1 MRRYIASIAEDV
13 KVPAVVFDALAPLI
27 VARADGTSASAV
39 PKPAERRK
47 AERRVRKWVLEL
59 LRSSLAIGSVG
70 LGIGVHDIVR
80 DYARSRVQAEEGGL
94 AALQRS
100 VVTALLQAL
109 PERVEPSFMSTGGVE
124 QSELSVWV
132 GEQLTHHTREAM
144 AEVTELLS
152 DPWPVVWTCLDED
165 DDAWCVA
172 RPILCGI
179 GGQRLK
185 AGARSAEAAGVW
197 INAAKLWR
205 GAFQASLSEGRTDI
219 DSLNAAIAAISK
231 VSLRAHRARDIVGL
245 RTSRRASELRFA
257 GRAFHSSE
265 PSASCSTGP
274 APNVHISEPYP
285 QITRRLR
292 QIGE

>member
-109 PERVEPSFMSTGGVE
+109 PSQLEFLLLPATPGLVALVDGVVRDTVRVGAHGGFG
-124 QSELSVWV
+124 L
-132 GEQLTHHTREAM
+132 GTRTRVPAH
-144 AEVTELLS
+144 
-152 DPWPVVWTCLDED
+152 
-165 DDAWCVA
+165 DDAVS
-172 RPILCGI
+172 PPG
-179 GGQRLK
+179 
-185 AGARSAEAAGVW
+185 
-197 INAAKLWR
+197 
-205 GAFQASLSEGRTDI
+205 SETLGRT
-219 DSLNAAIAAISK
+219 
-231 VSLRAHRARDIVGL
+231 
-245 RTSRRASELRFA
+245 
-257 GRAFHSSE
+257 
-265 PSASCSTGP
+265 
-274 APNVHISEPYP
+274 
-285 QITRRLR
+285 
-292 QIGE
+292 